1 MIEKENER
9 ENILNA
15 DYQKDNNKK
24 GKAIIIIFHPGT
36 LN

>member
-24 GKAIIIIFHPGT
+24 GIAIIIIFHPGT